1 MTKADNKVRI
11 VIAITEFTPVG
22 LLWREVLQRRHESTA
37 ELLALFVADDRWHR
51 AASLPFTREISRVS
65 GVDEN
70 FTMRRARQVHDEA
83 IHRTQRRMQELA
95 SEADLVLMF
104 EVLPES
110 GLQRIQDL
118 VAGSQDIL
126 IAPSFLSTRP
136 FFAELQKLDCKIELI
151 EVKEEADQGQRE

>member
-1 MTKADNKVRI
+1 MSKADDKARI
-11 VIAITEFTPVG
+11 VLALTELTPVR
-22 LLWREVLQRRHESTA
+22 LLWREVLQRKHESTA

-65 GVDEN
+65 GMEEN
-70 FTMRRARQVHDEA
+70 FTSGRARQVHEEA

-95 SEADLVLMF
+95 SEANLVLMF

-110 GLQRIQDL
+110 GPQRIRDL

-126 IAPSFLSTRP
+126 IAPSFISRRP
-136 FFAELQKLDCKIELI
+136 FFAELQKLGCRIELI
-151 EVKEEADQGQRE
+151 EVNEEADQ